1 MYAYQRLIF
10 PQWQTETGVN
20 EIYSMAGHLVR
31 RLNQISMAVFSER
44 MGELGVEL
52 TPVQY
57 AALSSIRETPGIDQ
71 ATLAGAIAYDK
82 ATIGGVVDRLAGKGL
97 ILRGMSARDRRA
109 RALTITPEG
118 EALFQRVTPHIRTLQ
133 NDILSGLD
141 DAEKTQLL
149 NLLRKTTDAGNTRSR
164 APLRRHNEGESA

>member
-1 MYAYQRLIF
+1 M
-10 PQWQTETGVN
+10 QTELGVN
-20 EIYSMAGHLVR
+20 EIYSMAGHLIR

-57 AALSSIRETPGIDQ
+57 AALSSIRATPGIDQ

-97 ILRGMSARDRRA
+97 ILRGMSARDRRS
-109 RALTITPEG
+109 RALTITSEG
-118 EALFQRVTPHIRTLQ
+118 EGLFQMVTPHIRALQ
-133 NDILSGLD
+133 NDILSGLEED
-141 DAEKTQLL
+141 EKTSFLE
-149 NLLRKTTDAGNTRSR
+149 LLRKTTEAGNARSR
-164 APLRRHNEGESA
+164 APLRRQDEGEAAG